1 MFRCVIII
9 GALIAGTNLACADQI
24 EGTWK
29 RPNGVIVLFKACGP
43 DFCASP
49 TTTKYAGQPAGKLS
63 SSGKRHY
70 TGTLIDLQDN
80 STYKG
85 KAAIHDQVLTLK
97 GCIFAGWI
105 CKSEDWVRQ

>member
-1 MFRCVIII
+1 MVRGIAFIF
-9 GALIAGTNLACADQI
+9 ALLSYATLSNADPI

-29 RPNGVIVLFKACGP
+29 RPNGVIVRFALCGV

-63 SSGKRHY
+63 GDGKGHY
-70 TGTLIDLQDN
+70 AGTLIDLKDN
-80 STYKG
+80 SVYKG
-85 KAAIHDQVLTLK
+85 KAAIHDQILTLT
-97 GCIFAGWI
+97 GCIFGGWI